1 VTEPLE
7 VTADREVF
15 VYRAA
20 IAEELPVLV
29 SIPHTGTLMTP
40 EVSRDLASDAMREGA
55 MADWHLDALYAF
67 LPEFGIDV
75 IHAVYHRFVI
85 DLNRPPVAM
94 PLYPGRF
101 ETSLVP
107 LETFHGE
114 PVYLRPPAA
123 EEIAR
128 RLALYHAPYHAAITR
143 RLEEKVAKFGH
154 CYLVDAH
161 SVESRPSRL
170 HGALVQDVFLGDR
183 DGTTCDPWFTDLIQN
198 AFVRRGLKVSRN
210 APYKGGYITAH
221 YGGGDFVQSLQ
232 IEMCQRLYMTE
243 GEPGTALASTK
254 FAQMQRLLRDVFGD
268 LADAV
273 LAGQCVRRL

>member
-1 VTEPLE
+1 M
-7 VTADREVF
+7 
-15 VYRAA
+15 YRPA

-29 SIPHTGTLMTP
+29 SIPHTGLAMPP
-40 EVSRDLASDAMREGA
+40 EVSRDLASDKMRGGA

-67 LPEFGIDV
+67 LPELGIDV

-85 DLNRPPVAM
+85 DLNRPPEAT

-101 ETSLVP
+101 ETTLVP
-107 LETFHGE
+107 LETFQGE
-114 PVYLRPPAA
+114 KVYARPPSA
-123 EEIAR
+123 EETTR
-128 RLALYHAPYHAAITR
+128 RLALYHAPYHAAIRR

-154 CYLVDAH
+154 CYLIDAH
-161 SVESRPSRL
+161 SVESRASRL
-170 HGALVQDVFLGDR
+170 HGTLVEDVFLGDR
-183 DGTTCDPWFTDLIQN
+183 DGTTCDPWFTDLVAG
-198 AFVRRGLKVSRN
+198 AFARRGFKVSRN

-221 YGGGDFVQSLQ
+221 YGGDDVVQTLQ

-243 GEPGTALASTK
+243 GEPGDAVGSPQ
-254 FAQMQRLLRDVFGD
+254 FAKMQRSLREIFGD